1 MKKIL
6 FIVSVLLVQLS
17 FSQTMTKDELVSKL
31 ADDACECSSKEKIT
45 KENFEMVLGLCMLQG
60 VTKYKSDVAFYYGDN
75 IIGNDKAIETLGE
88 DMGMKLT
95 TNCPAF
101 VNAMLDTGIAE
112 KYASEDSSEDEVV
125 TGKFKKI
132 VSGQFLTIELAE
144 SSGKKHELIVL
155 HDFDNAFLVT
165 DNVLKANAEITVSYY
180 LLEIY
185 DTKTKKFV
193 TYKVISDITKD

>member
-6 FIVSVLLVQLS
+6 LIVSVLLVQLS

-45 KENFEMVLGLCMLQG
+45 KENFEMVLGLCILQG
-60 VTKYKSDVAFYYGDN
+60 VSKYKSDVAFYYGEN

-88 DMGMKLT
+88 EIGIKLA

-101 VNAMLDTGIAE
+101 VNAILDTGVE
-112 KYASEDSSEDEVV
+112 KYMDGHSAEDEIVK
-125 TGKFKKI
+125 GKFKK
-132 VSGQFLTIELAE
+132 VTSDQFLTMELAE
-144 SSGKKHELIVL
+144 DSGKKHELIVL

-165 DNVLKANAEITVSYY
+165 DNVLKTNAEITVSYY